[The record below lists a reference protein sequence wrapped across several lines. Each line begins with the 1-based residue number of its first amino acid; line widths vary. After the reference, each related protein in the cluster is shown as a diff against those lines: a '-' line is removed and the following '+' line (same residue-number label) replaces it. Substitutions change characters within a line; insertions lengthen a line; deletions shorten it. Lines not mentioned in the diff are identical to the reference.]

1 MTGITIGDKMDDKE
15 GTTGLTMESLAGH
28 FLISTPQMPDP
39 RFQEQVIYLC
49 AHNEEGAMGL
59 VINNPNPEITL
70 LDVLHGSNLS
80 IPEGPLPPVY
90 MGGPVELDAGFIL
103 HSTEA
108 PDRYSVEVKPG
119 VYLSRDSRLLEDI
132 SLGQGPKFFLFMLG
146 YAGWGAGQLE
156 GELMDNSWLTV
167 PADLDV
173 LFHTPDDQK
182 WRKAAQKFG
191 VDISIFGDIIGY
203 A

>member
-1 MTGITIGDKMDDKE
+1 MSERTGM
-15 GTTGLTMESLAGH
+15 TMESLAGQ

-39 RFQEQVIYLC
+39 RFQEQVIYIC

-70 LDVLHGSNLS
+70 LDVLHGSNLT

-90 MGGPVELDAGFIL
+90 MGGPVEMDAGFIL
-103 HSTEA
+103 YTDTTHDE
-108 PDRYSVEVKPG
+108 RYAVEVKPG
-119 VYLSRDSRLLEDI
+119 IFLSRDSRLLEDI
-132 SLGQGPKFFLFMLG
+132 STGQGPKDYLFMLG

-156 GELMDNSWLTV
+156 GELIDNSWLTV
-167 PADLDV
+167 PADIEV
-173 LFHTPDDQK
+173 LFHTPDALK
-182 WRKAAQKFG
+182 WKRAAQKFG
-191 VDISIFGDIIGY
+191 IEISIFGDTIGN

>member
-1 MTGITIGDKMDDKE
+1 M
-15 GTTGLTMESLAGH
+15 MESLAGN

-70 LDVLHGSNLS
+70 LDVLHGSSLN
-80 IPEGPLPPVY
+80 IPEGPLPPVH
-90 MGGPVELDAGFIL
+90 MGGPVEIDAGFIL
-103 HSTEA
+103 FCEEVA
-108 PDRYSVEVKPG
+108 ERYSVEIKPG
-119 VYLSRDSRLLEDI
+119 IFLSRDSRLLEDI
-132 SLGQGPKFFLFMLG
+132 SQGKGPKIFLFMLG

-156 GELMDNSWLTV
+156 NELVDNSWLTV
-167 PADLDV
+167 PADVDV
-173 LFHTPDDQK
+173 LFHTPDEQK
-182 WRKAAQKFG
+182 WRLAAQKFG
-191 VDISIFGDIIGY
+191 IDISIFGDIIGY

>member
-1 MTGITIGDKMDDKE
+1 
-15 GTTGLTMESLAGH
+15 MESLTGH
-28 FLISTPQMPDP
+28 FLISTLQMPDP

-70 LDVLHGSNLS
+70 LDVLHGSNLA

-90 MGGPVELDAGFIL
+90 MGGPVEVDAGFIL
-103 HSTEA
+103 CSTYTPE
-108 PDRYSVEVKPG
+108 RYSVEVKPG

-132 SLGQGPKFFLFMLG
+132 SLGLGPKYFLFMLG

-156 GELMDNSWLTV
+156 DELVDNSWLTV

-173 LFHTPDDQK
+173 LFHTPDGQK
-182 WRKAAQKFG
+182 WKKAAQKFG
-191 VDISIFGDIIGY
+191 VDIATFGDVIGY

>member
-1 MTGITIGDKMDDKE
+1 
-15 GTTGLTMESLAGH
+15 MESLAGN

-49 AHNEEGAMGL
+49 VHNDEGAMGL
-59 VINNPNPEITL
+59 VVNNPNPEITL
-70 LDVLHGSNLS
+70 LDVFHGSHLA

-90 MGGPVELDAGFIL
+90 MGGPVEIDAGFIL
-103 HSTEA
+103 YCHNVG
-108 PDRYSVEVKPG
+108 DHYSVEIKPG
-119 VYLSRDSRLLEDI
+119 IYLSRDSRLLEDL
-132 SLGQGPKFFLFMLG
+132 SQGKGPKDFMFMLG

-156 GELMDNSWLTV
+156 TELVDNSWLTV
-167 PADLDV
+167 PGDVDV
-173 LFHTPDDQK
+173 LFHTPDAQK
-182 WRKAAQKFG
+182 WRLAAQKFG